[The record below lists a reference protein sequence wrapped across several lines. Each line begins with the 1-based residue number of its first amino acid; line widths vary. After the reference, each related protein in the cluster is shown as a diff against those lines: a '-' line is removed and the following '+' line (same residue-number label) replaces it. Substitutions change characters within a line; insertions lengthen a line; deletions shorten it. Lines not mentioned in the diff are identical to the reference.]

1 MNAQAYG
8 HGSAIVLSGTGQEI
22 SHRNFQQSV
31 STGANQNRVVR
42 NALSSD
48 KRWMEHSENY
58 LPIPNGGYNPTI
70 PEDEMGFV
78 QAVSVSSSADTTL
91 PVSVGPR
98 NTTMAPMTVLESPM
112 VTTPS
117 SQSVPVMSNGGAQF
131 QQQGAF
137 QNLQLQ
143 QQNSY
148 QLSEPASLEDLMYD
162 NDPMMDIVDSI
173 PGIPVDIGAVPQFN
187 QCPTGSSNNNNGG
200 SQAESG
206 NSGQSHFVTGYSHQ
220 NYGPSMITGGAGGSG
235 GLGGSGG
242 DDPYRNNRGLQRD
255 HYADGNIFV
264 DSDDNDFL
272 RIVGENQL
280 DDISGPGVMTLMPTL
295 GTSEMFA
302 EIDQLPTGSA
312 TTPAG
317 DNMMAYYSKF
327 DSSGGGLQPME
338 ESSNSADPA
347 PAISTPATGIS
358 PTISTPAGMS
368 PAISTPAQAQTPVP
382 ASTTLP
388 TAATTTTTTTP
399 VPATATPGSDSIGG
413 AFDMIKMMNKQQKP
427 LPRPPTT
434 RPSNLTLE
442 PPVSPAYSYTSAPS
456 PVPPTPSTPH
466 LPHPVQV
473 STPGTPAPQRAPS
486 VAPEMPPPSPAAPPT
501 PANVRPFDCRR
512 YEENGKMFLEL
523 LVRNDLPEAE
533 RRFTLQAFFHSAQF
547 CMDLTDIMRN
557 PCDLKI
563 SNHVCASICDFKFDS
578 EQSKLVFSIPANCK
592 LPVVCERVAAM
603 GWLFRVAASFDH
615 IWSHRS

>member
-8 HGSAIVLSGTGQEI
+8 HSSTIVLTGTGQEI

-31 STGANQNRVVR
+31 NTGANQNRVVR

-58 LPIPNGGYNPTI
+58 LPIPNGGYNPSI

-91 PVSVGPR
+91 PVNVGPR

-117 SQSVPVMSNGGAQF
+117 FQSVPIMSNGGVQF

-137 QNLQLQ
+137 QGEHNSLQLQ
-143 QQNSY
+143 QQSSH
-148 QLSEPASLEDLMYD
+148 QLSEPASLEDLM
-162 NDPMMDIVDSI
+162 NDDLPMDLVDALA
-173 PGIPVDIGAVPQFN
+173 IPVDLGVLPQFN
-187 QCPTGSSNNNNGG
+187 QCPTGSSNNNGG

-206 NSGQSHFVTGYSHQ
+206 NGGQSHCVTGYSHQ
-220 NYGPSMITGGAGGSG
+220 NYGPSMVTGGAGGNGG
-235 GLGGSGG
+235 GLGGSGN
-242 DDPYRNNRGLQRD
+242 DDPYWNNRALLRD
-255 HYADGNIFV
+255 HYIDGNVFANP
-264 DSDDNDFL
+264 DTDDIL
-272 RIVGENQL
+272 RYIEENQL
-280 DDISGPGVMTLMPTL
+280 DDVSGPGIAFRPDVQR
-295 GTSEMFA
+295 SEIFP
-302 EIDQLPTGSA
+302 EIDNLSGNTA
-312 TTPAG
+312 TTPSG

-338 ESSNSADPA
+338 ESSNSDPS
-347 PAISTPATGIS
+347 PAITTPS
-358 PTISTPAGMS
+358 AGVS
-368 PAISTPAQAQTPVP
+368 PAISTPAQVQTPMP
-382 ASTTLP
+382 ASTPLP
-388 TAATTTTTTTP
+388 TAATSTTTP
-399 VPATATPGSDSIGG
+399 VLVTTTPGSDSIGG
-413 AFDMIKMMNKQQKP
+413 AFDMIKMMNKQRKP
-427 LPRPPTT
+427 LPRPPTM

-442 PPVSPAYSYTSAPS
+442 PPPSPACSYTSAPS
-456 PVPPTPSTPH
+456 PIPPTPSTPY
-466 LPHPVQV
+466 LSHPVQV
-473 STPGTPAPQRAPS
+473 STPGTPTPHRAPS

-512 YEENGKMFLEL
+512 YEENGKIFLEL

-547 CMDLTDIMRN
+547 CMDLTESMRN

-563 SNHVCASICDFKFDS
+563 SNHVCASICDFRFDS

-592 LPVVCERVAAM
+592 LLCVNSGYGVVVSCCT
-603 GWLFRVAASFDH
+603 SFDH
-615 IWSHRS
+615 IWP